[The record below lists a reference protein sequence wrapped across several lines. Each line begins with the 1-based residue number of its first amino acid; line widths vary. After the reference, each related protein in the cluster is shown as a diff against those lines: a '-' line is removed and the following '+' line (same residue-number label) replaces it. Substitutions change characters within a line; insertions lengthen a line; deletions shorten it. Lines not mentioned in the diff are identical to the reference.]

1 MRGILPVAACQGR
14 RARVET
20 VRVIREFEAVRREEL
35 VVLFRSGWWTETRD
49 RAAVD
54 RLIEGSDAV
63 VGLIDLASDRL
74 VGFARS
80 ITDRV
85 FLAVVLDVIVDP
97 SHRATGLGAC
107 LMDELLA
114 AEAVKSV
121 ESIELV
127 CQPELIA
134 FYERWGFTN
143 RVGRSVL
150 MRRSENPLLVGE
162 PPREP

>member
-1 MRGILPVAACQGR
+1 VKTIN
-14 RARVET
+14 
-20 VRVIREFEAVRREEL
+20 VIREFEAARRDEL
-35 VVLFRSGWWTETRD
+35 VGLFQSGWWTATRD
-49 RAAVD
+49 RASVD
-54 RLIEGSDAV
+54 RLIDGSDVV
-63 VGLIDLASDRL
+63 VGLIDLVPDRL

-80 ITDRV
+80 ITDGV

-97 SHRATGLGAC
+97 AHRATGLGAR

-114 AEAVKSV
+114 AEALKSV

-143 RVGRSVL
+143 RIGRSVL
-150 MRRSENPLLVGE
+150 MRHTDNPLLVG
-162 PPREP
+162 

>member
-1 MRGILPVAACQGR
+1 
-14 RARVET
+14 
-20 VRVIREFEAVRREEL
+20 VIREFEPVRREEL
-35 VVLFRSGWWTETRD
+35 VGLFQAGWWTATRD

-54 RLIEGSDAV
+54 RLIDGSDVV
-63 VGLIDLASDRL
+63 VGLTDLVSERL
-74 VGFARS
+74 VGFARA

-97 SHRATGLGAC
+97 AYRGTGLGAR

-114 AEAVKSV
+114 AEALKSV
-121 ESIELV
+121 ESVELV

-143 RVGRSVL
+143 RIGRSVL
-150 MRRSENPLLVGE
+150 MRQTDNPLLVG
-162 PPREP
+162 

>member
-1 MRGILPVAACQGR
+1 
-14 RARVET
+14 
-20 VRVIREFEAVRREEL
+20 
-35 VVLFRSGWWTETRD
+35 
-49 RAAVD
+49 
-54 RLIEGSDAV
+54 
-63 VGLIDLASDRL
+63 LIDLVSDRL

-97 SHRATGLGAC
+97 AQRATGLGAR

-114 AEAVKSV
+114 AEALKGV

-134 FYERWGFTN
+134 FYEKWGFTN

-150 MRRSENPLLVGE
+150 MRHTDNSLLVGE
-162 PPREP
+162 PPWET